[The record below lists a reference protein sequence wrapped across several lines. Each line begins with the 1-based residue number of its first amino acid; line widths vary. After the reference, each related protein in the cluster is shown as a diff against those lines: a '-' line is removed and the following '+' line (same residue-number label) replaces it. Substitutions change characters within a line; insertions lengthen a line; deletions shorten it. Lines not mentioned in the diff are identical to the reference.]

1 MCPALTYP
9 KMKAEGMLQPQRLL
23 GLCLLLGAVIVGAF
37 GWREF
42 SSRRQ
47 PERAATPI
55 IDKQPAT
62 ITNQTFDPL
71 NPPSEVASL
80 SSGENAACD
89 SKFESNA
96 SVIGET
102 RETDATHGTVTVTQV
117 KMTLHLN
124 LIIWT
129 PADVTQHVIEH
140 ENGHREISEYYY
152 QNADNIAGRIA
163 AMYIGKQVE
172 ISGADLNAES
182 NKVLQQM
189 ATEITDEYN
198 RELNPEPTQ
207 LLYDTI
213 TDHSRNEVVVQE
225 AVAAAL
231 KNVAM

>member
-1 MCPALTYP
+1 MP
-9 KMKAEGMLQPQRLL
+9 PQRLL
-23 GLCLLLGAVIVGAF
+23 VLCLLLISVIAGVL
-37 GWREF
+37 GWREY

-47 PERAATPI
+47 PEQAAAPI
-55 IDKQPAT
+55 IDKQPAA
-62 ITNQTFDPL
+62 ITNSTFDPL
-71 NPPSEVASL
+71 NPPGEVASL

-96 SVIGET
+96 SVSGDT
-102 RETDATHGTVTVTQV
+102 RETDATHGIVTVTQV

-124 LIIWT
+124 LTIWT

-140 ENGHREISEYYY
+140 ENGHRQISEYYY
-152 QNADNIAGRIA
+152 QNADKIAARIA
-163 AMYIGKQVE
+163 STYIGKQVE

-182 NKVLQQM
+182 NKALQQM

-213 TDHSRNEVVVQE
+213 TDHSRNEVVVQD

-231 KNVAM
+231 KNVSM